1 MCKLHNLPDDPN
13 VTTWQ
18 VGFTDG
24 QLLPHGASRELIQAV
39 ASGEQNQIEVELQ
52 NISDPAKRE
61 RLIGII
67 QRLAPIIAKHV

>member
-18 VGFTDG
+18 VGFIDG

-39 ASGEQNQIEVELQ
+39 ASGDRNQIEIELQ
-52 NISDPAKRE
+52 KVSDVARRE
-61 RLIGII
+61 PLNTVI
-67 QRLAPIIAKHV
+67 QRLLPIVQRNV

>member
-18 VGFTDG
+18 VGFIDG